1 MCSGDPLKGDSGEAK
16 HMTGTLF
23 TRRDIQHIKARGMT
37 PEGIISQVAS
47 FEKGFPPAKLKRAC
61 TVGDGITVLAENDLE
76 RLEEIYAAA
85 ASAGRAMKFVPASG
99 AASRMFKSLLSVNNR
114 YEAIDP
120 GLLLDPSDTD
130 DADLHD
136 FREFIRHIR
145 SFAFYEDLKRT
156 LAGDGLDIENLL
168 ENAHLKPILDYTL
181 TAKGLCLAGIPKGL
195 IPFHG
200 YPDHARTPF
209 EEHLMEAATYVSN
222 EGKVARIHFTV
233 SPEHATDVKDHLG
246 KVRSIY
252 ERTGTR
258 FDIVVSRQEPS
269 TDTLAVDMDN
279 RPFRDD
285 AGNLV
290 FRPGGHG
297 ALIENLDR
305 LKGDIVFVKNIDNIV
320 PDRLRGE
327 TVRYK
332 MALGGHLLE
341 IQDTLFHHIE
351 RLTTG
356 TPAGGELNEIFEFA
370 QSHLALSPPDDL
382 TKKTDREKTRFL
394 LSKLQRPLRVC
405 GMVKNEGEPGG
416 GPFWVEGADQTPSLQ
431 IIESSQVDSASGEQL
446 EIWESSTHFN
456 PVDLVCGLRDHQGRP
471 FELLKFRDPDAGFI
485 SIKSIEGKEIKA
497 MELPG
502 LWNGAMAYWNTIF
515 VEVPVSTFNP
525 VKTVLDLL
533 RKEHRQI

>member
-1 MCSGDPLKGDSGEAK
+1 
-16 HMTGTLF
+16 MTGTLF
-23 TRRDIQHIKARGMT
+23 TRRDIQQIKARGMT
-37 PEGIISQVAS
+37 PEGVISQLAS
-47 FEKGFPPAKLKRAC
+47 FEKGFPPARLKRAC
-61 TVGDGITVLAENDLE
+61 TVGDGITVLAENELE
-76 RLEEIYAAA
+76 RLEEIYVAA
-85 ASAGRAMKFVPASG
+85 ASAGRTMKFVPASG
-99 AASRMFKSLLSVNNR
+99 AASRMFKSLLSLNNR
-114 YEAIDP
+114 YEAIDS
-120 GLLLDPSDTD
+120 GHLQDQSDTGD
-130 DADLHD
+130 TDLHD
-136 FREFIRHIR
+136 FRRFIGHIR
-145 SFAFYEDLKRT
+145 SFAFYEDLKHA
-156 LAGDGLDIENLL
+156 LAGDGLEIKNLL
-168 ENAHLKPILDYTL
+168 ETAHFKPILDYTL
-181 TAKGLCLAGIPKGL
+181 TAKGLRLADIPKGL
-195 IPFHG
+195 IKFHG

-209 EEHLMEAATYVSN
+209 EEHLVEAAAYVSDASN
-222 EGKVARIHFTV
+222 VARIHFTV
-233 SPEHATDVKDHLG
+233 SPEHADDVKDHLE

-252 ERTGTR
+252 ERTGPR

-285 AGNLV
+285 AGDLI

-332 MALGGHLLE
+332 MAIGGYLLE
-341 IQDTLFHHIE
+341 IQDALFHHLE

-356 TPAGGELNEIFEFA
+356 TPAGRELNEVFEFA
-370 QSHLALSPPDDL
+370 ESRLALNPPEDL
-382 TKKTDREKTRFL
+382 ARKTDREKTRFL
-394 LSKLQRPLRVC
+394 LCKLQRPLRVC

-416 GPFWVEGADQTPSLQ
+416 GPFWVEGTDQTLSLQ
-431 IIESSQVDSASGEQL
+431 IIESSQVDPASGEQL

-456 PVDLVCGLRDHQGRP
+456 PVDLVCGLRDQQGRP

-502 LWNGAMAYWNTIF
+502 LWNGAMAFWNTIF
-515 VEVPVSTFNP
+515 VEVPVATFNP